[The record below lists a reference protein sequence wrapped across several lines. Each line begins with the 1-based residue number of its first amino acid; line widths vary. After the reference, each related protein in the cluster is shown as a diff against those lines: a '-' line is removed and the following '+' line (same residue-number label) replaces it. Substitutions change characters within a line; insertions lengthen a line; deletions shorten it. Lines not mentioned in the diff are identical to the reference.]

1 MDKKELRK
9 TIRESKRHFDREALD
24 EMSLAVIRRLT
35 AHPQFAA
42 ARTVML
48 YHSLPDEVDTRRL
61 LAGLASVA
69 VPPQSLMSEVQSEES
84 VVPSD
89 ASVLLLLAS
98 ADSTGKTI
106 LLPRVTSETDMELRL
121 YTGPDDLSCGAFGI
135 MEPCGALFTDYSR
148 IDLAVIPGMAFDRH
162 GHRLGRGRGYYD
174 RFLPLL
180 PRAYKIGVCFP
191 FQLVDAVPTDPTD
204 VIMDEIIC

>member
-35 AHPQFAA
+35 AHPRFAA

-61 LAGLASVA
+61 LAGLASS
-69 VPPQSLMSEVQSEES
+69 P
-84 VVPSD
+84 
-89 ASVLLLLAS
+89 
-98 ADSTGKTI
+98 ADFTGKTI

-121 YTGPDDLSCGAFGI
+121 YTGPDDLSRGAFGI

-191 FQLVDAVPTDPTD
+191 FQLVDTVPTAPTD
-204 VIMDEIIC
+204 VIMDEVML

>member
-61 LAGLASVA
+61 LAGPAS
-69 VPPQSLMSEVQSEES
+69 P
-84 VVPSD
+84 D
-89 ASVLLLLAS
+89 AIAAKTENPL
-98 ADSTGKTI
+98 TGKTI
-106 LLPRVTSETDMELRL
+106 LLPRVTGATDMELRL

>member
-61 LAGLASVA
+61 LAGLASPDSIA
-69 VPPQSLMSEVQSEES
+69 AKTEN
-84 VVPSD
+84 
-89 ASVLLLLAS
+89 LLTS
-98 ADSTGKTI
+98 KTI
-106 LLPRVTSETDMELRL
+106 LLPRVTGATDMELRL
-121 YTGPDDLSCGAFGI
+121 YTGPDDLSRGAFGI

-148 IDLAVIPGMAFDRH
+148 IDLAVIPGMAFDQI
-162 GHRLGRGRGYYD
+162 GRASCRE
-174 RFLPLL
+174 R
-180 PRAYKIGVCFP
+180 V
-191 FQLVDAVPTDPTD
+191 
-204 VIMDEIIC
+204 

>member
-35 AHPQFAA
+35 AHPRFAA

-61 LAGLASVA
+61 LAGLASVS

-89 ASVLLLLAS
+89 ASVLLPLAS

-121 YTGPDDLSCGAFGI
+121 YTGPDDLSRGAFGI
-135 MEPCGALFTDYSR
+135 MEPCGVLFTDYSR

-180 PRAYKIGVCFP
+180 PRAYKIGICFP
-191 FQLVDAVPTDPTD
+191 FQLVDTVPTDPTD
-204 VIMDEIIC
+204 VIMDEVVW

>member
-1 MDKKELRK
+1 MLKSGLREK
-9 TIRESKRHFDREALD
+9 IREDKRRFVREELD
-24 EMSLAVIRRLT
+24 EMALAVIRRLT
-35 AHPQFAA
+35 EHPRFAA

-61 LAGLASVA
+61 LAGLASVS
-69 VPPQSLMSEVQSEES
+69 VPLQSFESELQSEECAVSS
-84 VVPSD
+84 VVS
-89 ASVLLLLAS
+89 ASYA
-98 ADSTGKTI
+98 GMTI
-106 LLPRVTSETDMELRL
+106 LLPRVTSATDMELRL
-121 YTGPDDLSCGAFGI
+121 YTGPEDLSRGAFGI

-180 PRAYKIGVCFP
+180 TRAYKIGICFP
-191 FQLVDAVPTDPTD
+191 FQLVDAVPTEPTD
-204 VIMDEIIC
+204 VIMDEVIW

>member
-61 LAGLASVA
+61 LAGPASVA
-69 VPPQSLMSEVQSEES
+69 VPSQSLMSEAQSEES
-84 VVPSD
+84 FVPSD
-89 ASVLLLLAS
+89 ASVLLPLAS
-98 ADSTGKTI
+98 ADSAGKTI

-121 YTGPDDLSCGAFGI
+121 YTGPDDLSRGAFGI
-135 MEPCGALFTDYSR
+135 MEPCGALFIDYSR
-148 IDLAVIPGMAFDRH
+148 IDLAVVPGMAFDCH

-180 PRAYKIGVCFP
+180 PRAYKIGICFP
-191 FQLVDAVPTDPTD
+191 FQLVDTVPTDPMD